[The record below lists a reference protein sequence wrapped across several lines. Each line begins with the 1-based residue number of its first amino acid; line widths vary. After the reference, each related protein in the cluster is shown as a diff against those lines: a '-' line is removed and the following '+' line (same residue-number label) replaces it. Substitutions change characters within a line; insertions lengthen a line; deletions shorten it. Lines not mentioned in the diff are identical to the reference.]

1 MDIQRPKTCCFTG
14 HRPKFFPWGSNTG
27 DPAAAKMLHA
37 LESEIL
43 QAIADGYTTFLYG
56 GALGVDTWAAE
67 TALRLRKKLPLTL
80 IAVLPFPGYNA
91 DVTENSYRQTIGA
104 SDCILY
110 MEPVRRMAA
119 LAARDRYMIDH
130 SSRLIA
136 VYDERSRIHSGTWR
150 ALCYAREKQL
160 GIRQIRWMEYI

>member
-1 MDIQRPKTCCFTG
+1 MDIQPEKTCCFAG

-56 GALGVDTWAAE
+56 GALGVDTWTAE
-67 TALRLRKKLPLTL
+67 TVLRLRKKLPLTL

-91 DVTENSYRQTIGA
+91 DVTEDSYRQIIA
-104 SDCILY
+104 ESDRTLILPEVGVSNPPI
-110 MEPVRRMAA
+110 MFSKVDLPLPEVPTMATNSPSSM
-119 LAARDRYMIDH
+119 DRVTPSNAFVMFG
-130 SSRLIA
+130 S
-136 VYDERSRIHSGTWR
+136 VP
-150 ALCYAREKQL
+150 
-160 GIRQIRWMEYI
+160 

>member
-1 MDIQRPKTCCFTG
+1 MDIQRSKTCCFTG
-14 HRPKFFPWGSNTG
+14 HRPQFFPWGGNTG
-27 DPAAAKMLHA
+27 DPAAVKMLYA

-67 TALRLRKKLPLTL
+67 IVLRLRRNLPLTL
-80 IAVLPFPGYNA
+80 MAVLPFPGYNA

-104 SDCILY
+104 SDRILCVN
-110 MEPVRRMAA
+110 PARRMAA

-136 VYDERSRIHSGTWR
+136 VYDERSHIHSGTWR
-150 ALCYAREKQL
+150 ALCYAQEKQL
-160 GIRQIRWMEYI
+160 NIRQIRWMEYI